1 MVSLPREPKGRG
13 AAWTEE
19 RGTSD
24 RARRR
29 RRPASPAA
37 AGGHANRAAPRSG
50 PEASGNTDRPRR
62 GFRRVRHRLGAAH
75 LGRGRPGLVCL
86 LPAGRRLAAGGARPG
101 AARRRADRA
110 EPAGLV
116 RVRAGVR
123 PRAVRAPAVL
133 AGQRGLVRVV
143 RAGRGPGGHLRG
155 ARHRPAAAAPPAL
168 LAGRGGG
175 LVGMRRGGAG
185 PVALRLSLGP
195 AGDEPVGRAGR
206 ALGRGG
212 RRAAAHLPGRPD
224 RRHDRAG
231 GARAAGPGTPGFLAV
246 PEVLGSS
253 PGRGGDGG
261 AGPRGRPAAGRPDRG
276 RADGPG
282 GRDPGRR
289 AAGQE
294 PAAAS

>member
-1 MVSLPREPKGRG
+1 MISAQAV
-13 AAWTEE
+13 
-19 RGTSD
+19 
-24 RARRR
+24 
-29 RRPASPAA
+29 PASGARTGRA
-37 AGGHANRAAPRSG
+37 GDFGGFGIGWALLISVAGGLA
-50 PEASGNTDRPRR
+50 
-62 GFRRVRHRLGAAH
+62 
-75 LGRGRPGLVCL
+75 LVCL
-86 LPAGRRLAAGGARPG
+86 LPAGRRLAAGGARAG

-123 PRAVRAPAVL
+123 PGAVRAPAVL
-133 AGQRGLVRVV
+133 AGQLGLVRVG
-143 RAGRGPGGHLRG
+143 RAGRGPGAHLRG
-155 ARHRPAAAAPPAL
+155 ARHRPAAAAPAAL

-212 RRAAAHLPGRPD
+212 RRAAAQLPARPD

-231 GARAAGPGTPGFLAV
+231 GALLSRGERSPPDPPCSWGEHAPRPPGEGLPPLPPGEGLPAPPDPHGRAGA
-246 PEVLGSS
+246 
-253 PGRGGDGG
+253 GRGGDGG
-261 AGPRGRPAAGRPDRG
+261 PGPGGRPAAGRPDRR

-282 GRDPGRR
+282 GRDPGQR